1 MQEGGLDLQKIE
13 SLMGGRTFL
22 IEMGDKPEKGGVDV
36 EMGGG
41 ATFFITLQ
49 FNHIY
54 FVCVGKVRFLLL
66 LFKSL
71 VF

>member
-1 MQEGGLDLQKIE
+1 MREGGLDLPKIE

-22 IEMGDKPEKGGVDV
+22 IERGNKPEKGGVDV

-49 FNHIY
+49 FNDIY
-54 FVCVGKVRFLLL
+54 CVWGGKVRFLLL

>member
-1 MQEGGLDLQKIE
+1 MREGGLDFPKIE

-22 IEMGDKPEKGGVDV
+22 IERGDKPEKGGGVDV

-49 FNHIY
+49 FHHIY
-54 FVCVGKVRFLLL
+54 SVCVGKVRFLL
-66 LFKSL
+66 S
-71 VF
+71 